1 MQHFGQWV
9 RSERES
15 RRMTA
20 TECGKMAEMTVS
32 GWSNLERLTASPKT
46 ETVRKVGIVFD
57 MTTEEVMLKAGLS
70 SPRTDET
77 ELAHLVAVQV
87 EKIPPSRRQEYRFM
101 ATKMLEALTAGFT
114 SQPSA

>member
-1 MQHFGQWV
+1 MNF
-9 RSERES
+9 SESVKRWRMDKGLKVIEAAS
-15 RRMTA
+15 RAGVTQPAWSEWEDENNTA
-20 TECGKMAEMTVS
+20 QRKRGTCLKIARA
-32 GWSNLERLTASPKT
+32 LELPEAVVLSA
-46 ETVRKVGIVFD
+46 
-57 MTTEEVMLKAGLS
+57 AGYDGLE
-70 SPRTDET
+70 PET